1 MSQFE
6 IEVKGLEELIAK
18 LNGTAPKVI
27 GDITM
32 AVGQLVRDA
41 MAKEPKARTGPV
53 KWASAKQRSW
63 YHWARAKNVPP
74 LPLQYTRNSDPWSQR
89 LGPSWAVERWGQ
101 MDAAVG
107 TRVTY
112 AKWVQS
118 EEFQQPMHEA
128 TGWKTDKDA
137 VEEVRRSGA
146 VERIVSDV
154 VKKEW

>member
-27 GDITM
+27 GGITM

-41 MAKEPKARTGPV
+41 IAKYPKRGAGPV
-53 KWASAKQRSW
+53 KWASAKQRTW
-63 YHWARAKNVPP
+63 YHAARGKAG

-146 VERIVSDV
+146 IERIVSGV
-154 VKKEW
+154 IKKEW